1 MNCYHAAAESK
12 KENVIQLLNKEYSQR
27 QIMIQCNLSQ
37 RMLTQKL
44 KEWNL
49 IHKAKPVSCNGKAD
63 KVRQLI
69 EENKSKILDLR
80 NNGAGINR
88 LGKMFRVSNSV
99 IYKYLAIWESH
110 SNCKHGLMTATY
122 DRYIPALITD
132 ADFEREIKTAVY
144 KKIKHGVSNCFPINS
159 NCERKI
165 ID

>member
-80 NNGAGINR
+80 KSGMGINR
-88 LGKMFRVSNSV
+88 LAREFNTSNTIIVRYLALWKIPNAKHGKMLTVHN
-99 IYKYLAIWESH
+99 
-110 SNCKHGLMTATY
+110 
-122 DRYIPALITD
+122 RYNPQPITD